1 METSLVLTIIGSEL
15 ILVGVILNVIPKVV
29 NQKTMGELA
38 EEGVNPEAAF
48 RISAPLQNVRRSFGL
63 LMFSG
68 MASCFV
74 SLFVW
79 GSSLKCVPHNSS

>member
-1 METSLVLTIIGSEL
+1 METSLALTIIGSEL

-48 RISAPLQNVRRSFGL
+48 RISAPLQNVRRSLCLTMFFRNGISFCFVVRLGL
-63 LMFSG
+63 LPK
-68 MASCFV
+68 V
-74 SLFVW
+74 R
-79 GSSLKCVPHNSS
+79 PP